1 MNKKIFSI
9 AAFSFL
15 FFATVRAEMQIL
27 DEDFSNENLENSE
40 ILDDEILDD
49 EILDAEI
56 LDENFAEKYLN
67 FGATPI
73 SDLSATAGDGEILL
87 NFSPAA
93 GARRIILQIAHETD
107 RGEIIF
113 RHHYTDE
120 NLDEFSTSILKKGLE
135 NGTNYTFRL
144 FVIGG
149 ENAGFSNTATATPTF
164 SANYPDL
171 GIENLGQ
178 SSNCARYGVDWN
190 GEKYNMCYKLR
201 ENFFQPPR
209 FATNNS
215 VFKKKSAQKEIFH
228 SSAEMSLA
236 QKFLRISGI
245 FSRGEKIYDL
255 Q

>member
-15 FFATVRAEMQIL
+15 FFATARAEMQIL
-27 DEDFSNENLENSE
+27 DEDFSNENLENAE
-40 ILDDEILDD
+40 FLDDENLN
-49 EILDAEI
+49 LDAEI
-56 LDENFAEKYLN
+56 LDDENFAEKYLN

-73 SDLSATAGDGEILL
+73 SDLSATAGDGTITL
-87 NFSPAA
+87 NFSPPTS
-93 GARRIILQIAHETD
+93 ARRIILQVARETS
-107 RGEIIF
+107 RGEKIF
-113 RHHYTDE
+113 RHTYSDE
-120 NLDEFSTSILKKGLE
+120 ILDEFSTKIVRKALK
-135 NGTNYTFRL
+135 NGKNYTFRL
-144 FVIGG
+144 LVIGG
-149 ENAGFSNTATATPTF
+149 ENAGYSNEASATPTF
-164 SANYPDL
+164 SANYPNL

-178 SSNCARYGVDWN
+178 SSNCARYGVSWN

-209 FATNNS
+209 VATNNS
-215 VFKKKSAQKEIFH
+215 IFKKKSAGKEIFH

-236 QKFLRISGI
+236 QKFLRISET